1 MREYIALLCNDWSV
15 VSGRSSWRSGN
26 DLGQLYDNVT
36 PNPTGSLSGPY
47 FVEGPGKTVIGIKG
61 KTSNIA
67 CSIKNLGNLTV
78 RKRNNVSFH
87 SVCGRFP
94 PKIVDLICLICV
106 CRSPGSDTATPTY
119 SPRGCS
125 ATPQTRGSPPST
137 SPAVRTGCW
146 SSGTPAGKIKVRHS
160 FCYFVI

>member
-1 MREYIALLCNDWSV
+1 M
-15 VSGRSSWRSGN
+15 SGRSSWRSGN

-78 RKRNNVSFH
+78 RKSRRDAGVIVCVS
-87 SVCGRFP
+87 SGVL
-94 PKIVDLICLICV
+94 D
-106 CRSPGSDTATPTY
+106 
-119 SPRGCS
+119 
-125 ATPQTRGSPPST
+125 QTRGHPP
-137 SPAVRTGCW
+137 PDHGDV
-146 SSGTPAGKIKVRHS
+146 PLHS
-160 FCYFVI
+160 